1 MNKEGFNLKNLVNQ
15 NETNSFWNKAIR
27 WIRKPK
33 KKKSIIRD
41 WIETIIIAGI
51 MALIIKETV
60 IQAFYIPSSS
70 MEATLLIKDHILVN
84 RFIYKLTDIDRND
97 IIVFKYPHD
106 LDYPDT
112 TGKYKNIVLTPI
124 YFNKKYSGI
133 TDLFKYYRP
142 RDFIKRAIGLP
153 GDTIQLINKDVFING
168 KKENLSEAIHSD
180 NNILLER
187 DFFGPVRVPK
197 MNDELD
203 LTKMNLYELFCL
215 ENYFKYKSIS
225 FNYEVEFYLDN
236 VLIQSIDLINGDFPV
251 SELELKQLAIIE
263 SEYKHFNRDVK
274 IIIKDI
280 KLNGK
285 PVSKFVMPEDCYFAM
300 GDNRDN
306 SSDSRFWG
314 YVPKNLVKGKPLII
328 YWPITRIRLI

>member
-1 MNKEGFNLKNLVNQ
+1 MKLKNSEKD
-15 NETNSFWNKAIR
+15 NETKSFWSKTVR

-33 KKKSIIRD
+33 KEKSIIRD
-41 WIETIIIAGI
+41 WIETIVIAGI

-112 TGKYKNIVLTPI
+112 TGDYKNIVLTPFF
-124 YFNKKYSGI
+124 FNTKYSGI
-133 TDLFKYYRP
+133 SDIFKYYRP

-180 NNILLER
+180 INMLLER

-197 MNDELD
+197 INDELD
-203 LTKMNLYELFCL
+203 FSKMNLYELFCL
-215 ENYFKYKSIS
+215 DNYFKFKRIS
-225 FNYEVEFYLDN
+225 FEYKIELYLDG
-236 VLIQSIDLINGDFPV
+236 VLKETIDLINGSFPV
-251 SELELKQLAIIE
+251 NALELKQIAIIE
-263 SEYKHFNRDVK
+263 SEYKHFNRNVEIFVKDV
-274 IIIKDI
+274 

-285 PVSKFVMPEDCYFAM
+285 PASKFVMPEDCYFAM

-314 YVPKNLVKGKPLII
+314 YVPKSLIKGKPLII
-328 YWPITRIRLI
+328 YWPVTRLRLI